1 MLAFTLHKHEY
12 QTRKEPF
19 PYAFFRAK
27 ENEVHVAGQES
38 APPPCIIYAPL
49 PVDGCGALA
58 LYFCFSM
65 PQHFR
70 QNPSKSVMR
79 ETGRE
84 NPSKTVQFRDD
95 INEMRKSAKIRE
107 SPSKS
112 VNSR

>member
-1 MLAFTLHKHEY
+1 MHFFGQKRLKFMWLG
-12 QTRKEPF
+12 RKVRLLPNI
-19 PYAFFRAK
+19 P
-27 ENEVHVAGQES
+27 
-38 APPPCIIYAPL
+38 YAPL

-107 SPSKS
+107 SPSKF